1 MLWRRRAKEPE
12 PVTPEPPAPDP
23 YERDRRRLLER
34 DPFGVVIE
42 TTYDACTTHRRH
54 SMMTAAA
61 AGGAAAVYFSSGDV
75 LQGSASDVAL
85 TAVTQR
91 LLEIAEQSLA
101 LIPSAAAPD
110 DPPELGRVLIAV
122 SGADG
127 HHAIVVLE
135 DDLGTGTHELSPL
148 FYAAHEV
155 FTQLRLAQD
164 SQDGER
170 PLEPYETPR
179 WRQHRVVLP
188 EGTPLTAD
196 EVFAELERRAA
207 HHAVVYFSGGNDEG
221 GADEATIVGGD
232 GTSTDLSAWAHDIDP
247 ADQALADTLEA
258 PLLDVRFVG
267 SLSISGTL
275 RWDVARRTI
284 TVLESIH
291 GADEEKA
298 D

>member
-1 MLWRRRAKEPE
+1 MLWRRRTKEPE
-12 PVTPEPPAPDP
+12 PIIAEAPAPDP

-42 TTYDACTTHRRH
+42 TTYDACTSHRRH
-54 SMMTAAA
+54 SMVIAAA
-61 AGGAAAVYFSSGDV
+61 AGGAAAVHFSSGDV
-75 LQGSASDVAL
+75 LQEPAPDGAL
-85 TAVTQR
+85 AAATQR
-91 LLEIAEQSLA
+91 LAQIAEQSVA
-101 LIPSAAAPD
+101 LIPRAAAPD

-122 SGADG
+122 SAADG

-164 SQDGER
+164 SEGGER
-170 PLEPYETPR
+170 PLEPYEAPR
-179 WRQHRVVLP
+179 WKQRRVGLP
-188 EGTPLTAD
+188 AGSPLTAD

-207 HHAVVYFSGGNDEG
+207 HHAVVYFSGANDEG
-221 GADEATIVGGD
+221 GADEAAIIGGD
-232 GTSTDLSAWAHDIDP
+232 GTSTDLSAWTHDIDP

-258 PLLDVRFVG
+258 PLSDVAFVG
-267 SLSISGTL
+267 SVSISGTL

-291 GADEEKA
+291 GDDEER
-298 D
+298 